1 MISGE
6 IKRILGPEVSRIKS
20 LTNYLHKQFPEGETN
35 GESTA
40 TPVTQLKESNLSSIA
55 ANSSSPEEYFEFKSN
70 RARAIFD
77 YLVKSFS
84 LDYMTKRLAR
94 DDSGWRSLGEVV
106 QDLQILDVDRLFE
119 EEKPVQPACPRA
131 FAPRLCR
138 KKVLPREERKRWRN
152 NEIEES
158 LTRMT

>member
-1 MISGE
+1 M
-6 IKRILGPEVSRIKS
+6 
-20 LTNYLHKQFPEGETN
+20 HKQFPEGETN

-106 QDLQILDVDRLFE
+106 QDLQISTSIRLFE

-131 FAPRLCR
+131 FAPRLVER
-138 KKVLPREERKRWRN
+138 RFFQGKRGRGGEIMRLRNAYENDMIKDYVERKIRAR
-152 NEIEES
+152 ICC
-158 LTRMT
+158 